1 MGAAKNIIRGLI
13 VMGIYITTTIVIPI
27 FTFDFVTNLSIEVVP
42 GQTIDITMAQGDVD
56 AIFYWLI
63 SLGLVISGLAFFSQ
77 SSPRK
82 SRRAVI
88 FSILQVLANG
98 FYLWSYKFS
107 GAAVL
112 ELQIVNLG
120 VIQIDL
126 IEMLSLY
133 LGAYSLVIITK
144 LWKLAE
150 VDYYSRKD
158 KGERKKLLP
167 ETTFGKDGGIA

>member
-1 MGAAKNIIRGLI
+1 MGAGKNITRGLI
-13 VMGIYITTTIVIPI
+13 VMTIYIFTTIVIPYI
-27 FTFDFVTNLSIEVVP
+27 TFDFVTNLSIP
-42 GQTIDITMAQGDVD
+42 ITDTQTVDITMAQGDVD

-112 ELQIVNLG
+112 ELTIIDLGIVQL
-120 VIQIDL
+120 DL

-133 LGAYSLVIITK
+133 LGSYSLVIITK

-150 VDYYSRKD
+150 VDYYSRQE

-167 ETTFGKDGGIA
+167 ETTFGKDGGVM